1 MNRVVSDT
9 LFKVWRAKI
18 GPRDQKAPVTAPEH
32 SAPITAV
39 GERDISRRM
48 RVRVDSTGAG
58 ARVRVMHTGIIE
70 MAMIAASRVK
80 GVGAVS
86 SVTAINGRDG
96 LILGD
101 YQEARI
107 KHLHNSIDK
116 YIEAGE
122 KA

>member
-1 MNRVVSDT
+1 MPLTYAIPTVGT
-9 LFKVWRAKI
+9 VWCY
-18 GPRDQKAPVTAPEH
+18 V
-32 SAPITAV
+32 SAPSLSGIT
-39 GERDISRRM
+39 RLDSSPTNNQT
-48 RVRVDSTGAG
+48 VRYTVAFDEDMTNLPHMQQGMKVA
-58 ARVRVMHTGIIE
+58 
-70 MAMIAASRVK
+70 
-80 GVGAVS
+80 
-86 SVTAINGRDG
+86 AINGRDG